1 MGRADRSSEKRSFG
15 MWSRAIQLSAKGS
28 TEPLNHGVKES
39 TMSFRQ
45 TTIKYIKDIL
55 RPKTIYEVI
64 YAELHEA
71 HLRKLEAETAAE
83 YANATMQYNEERI
96 KRLKARLTEHTK
108 EGDYT

>member
-1 MGRADRSSEKRSFG
+1 
-15 MWSRAIQLSAKGS
+15 
-28 TEPLNHGVKES
+28 
-39 TMSFRQ
+39 MSFRQ

-64 YAELHEA
+64 YAELQEA